1 MRRFQYL
8 KIIGVKW
15 KYEIIALEI
24 VNGLN
29 DILHNIQKMDEYEIT
44 KKISKLQIKSVMR
57 EIIYGV
63 CPRKKRMSR
72 SISFLTELASKVLF
86 LR

>member
-63 CPRKKRMSR
+63 CPRKKRIAR
-72 SISFLTELASKVLF
+72 Y
-86 LR
+86 

>member
-29 DILHNIQKMDEYEIT
+29 DILHNI

-63 CPRKKRMSR
+63 CPRKKRIAR
-72 SISFLTELASKVLF
+72 Y
-86 LR
+86 

>member
-63 CPRKKRMSR
+63 CPRKKRMPR
-72 SISFLTELASKVLF
+72 Y
-86 LR
+86 

>member
-29 DILHNIQKMDEYEIT
+29 DILHNIQKMYEYEIT

-63 CPRKKRMSR
+63 CPRKKRIAR
-72 SISFLTELASKVLF
+72 Y
-86 LR
+86 